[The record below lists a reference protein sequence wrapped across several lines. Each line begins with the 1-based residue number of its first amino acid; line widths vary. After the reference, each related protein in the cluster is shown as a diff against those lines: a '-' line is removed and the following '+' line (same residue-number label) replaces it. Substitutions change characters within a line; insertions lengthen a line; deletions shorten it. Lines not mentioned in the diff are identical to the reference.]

1 MKVLFG
7 YGVIILVV
15 GYMLSIL
22 FHERN
27 CMDTIEYEER
37 KLHQIR
43 KDINTI
49 HRCITGLATAGE
61 SVACWQKED
70 RVVYHKERR
79 KVDSLLFKLQRT
91 RLEQTGLVQI
101 DTLRQLLLEKEKQ
114 LMQIA
119 ELYTRKDEADSL
131 IMHHLSVVDHQL
143 SIPTTVIRRKKGI
156 AGLLGQMI
164 Y

>member
-61 SVACWQKED
+61 SVACWQK
-70 RVVYHKERR
+70 RR
-79 KVDSLLFKLQRT
+79 SRSLSQGT
-91 RLEQTGLVQI
+91 
-101 DTLRQLLLEKEKQ
+101 
-114 LMQIA
+114 A
-119 ELYTRKDEADSL
+119 ES
-131 IMHHLSVVDHQL
+131 
-143 SIPTTVIRRKKGI
+143 
-156 AGLLGQMI
+156 GQPAF
-164 Y
+164 